1 MNHRISLPGLICRI
15 CTVLT
20 LCSAIAY
27 QGYSQEAEAEESDE
41 EIYELSP
48 FTVST
53 RDDRGYLSTNA
64 VSGTSLN
71 TSIRDLPMALEVIN
85 QEFIEDLGALNMDEA
100 LEYSAGV
107 ETTAFEL
114 PTWSTGNA
122 ANFDDASP
130 SGNVQAHQGNVLTIR
145 GYRSPNQQRLGFRIG
160 MLVPEYGIVTGGS
173 TNTLNMQRLEVVRGP
188 NSLLYGVNML
198 TGVVNIVPKTPLS
211 EKRSSAGLT
220 VGSNSLIRGTFDTTG
235 PILSQDHNWGELNY
249 RVMGSAQTNDN
260 LKEFSK
266 YDGTYYAGQL
276 DYWTKNKKF
285 NLFLEYQLADNTS
298 QGIGPKW
305 FTGPG
310 GVQYFRNEYGEPIIW
325 TRTYDPDS
333 PDYALIAEPGSM
345 PYEIKDYGFY
355 QNISGPDTW
364 YKSQEENF
372 LALAKL
378 NPFEGLHIEGGVYYS
393 SNESETRDLSFKRF
407 TPGGLGSSYFDL
419 RFADAFPEYDPNDTL
434 TRETADAIRLNGDP
448 LSATLLDSYF
458 DADTLRNLSH
468 GGFGFSD
475 IIAVEAPGDSSRY
488 NPAGNS
494 GADISRHGARYSWY
508 QWPQTSDSIQARLR
522 AAYDFDSDF
531 LNSHHTFVVGVN
543 YIEDEISFV
552 HDPKFNFLNDAP
564 YQEAW
569 GDWDGVSLTP
579 SNPRFHRDAVYYRD
593 SVFNPNPIRFA
604 PNTVLGVAGRPSKF
618 RLGHGTQS
626 DEDRDGDGAPDRRLL
641 NWVTRSGHTDVA
653 LEFSSANALYQG
665 RYFDDRLMLF
675 GGVRYDEYETSEREK
690 LRVVDWTGA
699 TGTAPG
705 KPLSESSYPL
715 TTHIIG
721 DGSQPY
727 VPIPALD
734 IPAGGTYTGTINDA
748 VAADFETIREVYP
761 DGTRESQPKQTF
773 TTPSFGV
780 SYRVI
785 DPLTV
790 YFTHSEGIFPNSGQR
805 DGNYREIDAERS
817 KSDELGVKFD
827 LWDSKVSGTIS
838 AFRIKRENATYRLGV
853 APNPAGW
860 FGGPAHNGA
869 TYTQAFDPA
878 VFAGLYGVPEDAE
891 ALRASW
897 PEKWSQTI
905 SYTSR
910 FPPRDIG
917 TAPALVYG
925 LLNVNLERS
934 LEERGYTLDQ
944 IRSIKHPVT
953 GERFT
958 NAPSGYLG
966 SYNQGGTY
974 GDFFT
979 RFITFV
985 YLFDLDILN
994 APPHEDPVIEDMR
1007 NVVRAAFED
1016 AYDGQDERLPQEA
1029 MFTGSLQR
1037 IGDIHNPSQY
1047 DGLQT
1052 SGAGN
1057 APFVTYEE
1065 EGTGFDGQ
1073 IIISPLN
1080 NYQIVFN
1087 FSRVQREIVG
1097 KGFNMVRPIDQ
1108 WGNDWATGW
1117 DAWNWAFHRQNFTDP
1132 KDPTTFTGEGV
1143 NGIDISFVPQ
1153 DNLALW
1159 NKYSFTDGTL
1169 DNLEIF
1175 GGVTWAGEA
1184 VTSTPLGGRQ
1194 MRANYFRTPPTAE
1207 RYEVG
1212 AGLGYRFE
1220 LRDVRWNLRLNIN
1233 NLLDDTYDAN
1243 YITYNETDP
1252 FTGEPFT
1259 EKRRWERYYPG
1270 TTFRLTLMANF

>member
-1 MNHRISLPGLICRI
+1 M
-15 CTVLT
+15 LT
-20 LCSAIAY
+20 LFSATAY
-27 QGYSQEAEAEESDE
+27 QGYSQDAEAEAEDSDE

-53 RDDRGYLSTNA
+53 VDDRGYLSTNA

-71 TSIRDLPMALEVIN
+71 TSIRDLPMALEVVN
-85 QEFIEDLGALNMDEA
+85 LEFIEDLGALNMDEA
-100 LEYSAGV
+100 LKYSAGV

-114 PTWSTGNA
+114 ASWSSGNA
-122 ANFDDASP
+122 TNFNDASP
-130 SGNVQAHQGNVLTIR
+130 SGNVQAHHGNVLTIR

-160 MLVPEYGIVTGGS
+160 MLVPEYGVVIGGG
-173 TNTLNMQRLEVVRGP
+173 TNTLNMQRMEVVRGP

-220 VGSNSLIRGTFDTTG
+220 VGSNSLIRGAFDTTG
-235 PILSQDHNWGELNY
+235 PILSKDNNLGELNY
-249 RVMGSAQTNDN
+249 RVMASTQQNNG
-260 LKEFSK
+260 LKEFSQ
-266 YDGTYYAGQL
+266 YDGSYLAGQL
-276 DYWTKNKKF
+276 DYWTRNKKF

-298 QGIGPKW
+298 RGIGPKW
-305 FTGPG
+305 FSGPG
-310 GVQYFRNEYGEPIIW
+310 GTQYFRNEYGEPLIW
-325 TRTYDPDS
+325 TRTYDPNS

-364 YKSQEENF
+364 HKSEEKNF
-372 LALAKL
+372 LALAKV
-378 NPFEGLHIEGGVYYS
+378 NPLEGLHIEGGVYYS
-393 SNESETRDLSFKRF
+393 SNESETRNVSFSSNN
-407 TPGGLGSSYFDL
+407 PGSLGSSYFDL
-419 RFADAFPEYDPNDTL
+419 RFADAFPEYDPNDHL

-448 LSATLLDSYF
+448 LSPTLLDSF
-458 DADTLRNLSH
+458 FNADTDSNLSH
-468 GGFGFSD
+468 GGYGFSD
-475 IIAVEAPGDSSRY
+475 VIAIESPGDASRY
-488 NPAGNS
+488 NPAGNN
-494 GADISRHGARYSWY
+494 GAYISRHGTRYAWY
-508 QWPQTSDSIQARLR
+508 QWGQASESTQARLR

-531 LNSHHTFVVGVN
+531 LNSHHTFVAGVN
-543 YIEDEISFV
+543 YIKDEISFV
-552 HDPKFNFLNDAP
+552 VNPMLFNVSTQ

-569 GDWDGVSLTP
+569 GDWDGVSSTP
-579 SNPRFHRDAVYYRD
+579 SDPRFHVDGVYYRD
-593 SVFNPNPIRFA
+593 SVFNPNPIRFN
-604 PNTVLGVAGRPSKF
+604 PFTVLGVSGRPSKF

-626 DEDRDGDGAPDRRLL
+626 DEDRDGDGVSDRRLI
-641 NWVTRSGHTDVA
+641 NWVTRSGHTDVT

-665 RYFDDRLMLF
+665 RFFDDRLLLF
-675 GGVRYDEYETSEREK
+675 GGVRHDEYETSEREK

-699 TGTAPG
+699 TGMAPG
-705 KPLSESSYPL
+705 KPLSSQSYPL

-721 DGSQPY
+721 DGSEPYY

-748 VAADFETIREVYP
+748 VAADIATIQEVYP

-790 YFTHSEGIFPNSGQR
+790 YFTHSEGIFPNAGQR

-827 LWDSKVSGTIS
+827 LWDGKVSGTIS

-860 FGGPAHNGA
+860 FDGPAHNGA
-869 TYTQAFDPA
+869 TNTQAFDPA
-878 VFAGLYGVPEDAE
+878 VFAGTNGVPEGAE
-891 ALRASW
+891 ALRSSW
-897 PEKWSQTI
+897 PVKWNETI
-905 SYTSR
+905 VFDGRRVPDHLVEVPT
-910 FPPRDIG
+910 
-917 TAPALVYG
+917 LVYG

-934 LEERGYTLDQ
+934 LEESGYTLDQ

-953 GERFT
+953 GERYT
-958 NAPSGYLG
+958 NSPSGYVG
-966 SYNQGGTY
+966 DYNQGATA

-979 RFITFV
+979 QFITFV
-985 YLFDLDILN
+985 YLFDLNILN

-1007 NVVRAAFED
+1007 NAVRAAFED

-1037 IGDIHNPSQY
+1037 IQNIHNPSQY
-1047 DGLQT
+1047 DGLGT
-1052 SGAGN
+1052 SGTGN

-1073 IIISPLN
+1073 IIISPMN

-1087 FSRVQREIVG
+1087 FSRVEREIVG

-1108 WGNDWATGW
+1108 WGNDWASGW
-1117 DAWNWAFHRQNFTDP
+1117 DGWNWAFQRQNFSDP
-1132 KDPTTFTGEGV
+1132 KDPTTFNGEGV

-1159 NKYSFTDGTL
+1159 NKYSFTDGAL
-1169 DNLEIF
+1169 ENLEIF

-1184 VTSTPLGGRQ
+1184 VTSSPLGGQQ

-1220 LRDVRWNLRLNIN
+1220 WRDVRWNLRLNIN
-1233 NLLDDTYDAN
+1233 NLLDDTYDAT

-1252 FTGEPFT
+1252 FTGEQFT

-1270 TTFRLTLMANF
+1270 TTFRFTLMANF